1 MAAGVDFYQQVMAAV
16 DALPPQVF
24 RLCKFGRMESGTVRN
39 AVSAHTVLEGSLRAF
54 QDEIFTGL
62 QARIRAI
69 GRDVAQKMG
78 CQVEV
83 TMNDGYPAVMNPDAL
98 FDRVLASGLEFVQ
111 LDAPVMITE
120 DFSWYQRQLLGM
132 FFFLG
137 VGPAPALHAADFQ
150 FDEAALQRGADF
162 WEQLARLYRP

>member
-1 MAAGVDFYQQVMAAV
+1 MAAV
-16 DALPPQVF
+16 DALPPEVF

-83 TMNDGYPAVMNPDAL
+83 TMNDGYPAVMNPGAL
-98 FDRVLASGLEFVQ
+98 V
-111 LDAPVMITE
+111 
-120 DFSWYQRQLLGM
+120 
-132 FFFLG
+132 
-137 VGPAPALHAADFQ
+137 
-150 FDEAALQRGADF
+150 
-162 WEQLARLYRP
+162 

>member
-1 MAAGVDFYQQVMAAV
+1 M
-16 DALPPQVF
+16 
-24 RLCKFGRMESGTVRN
+24 RN

-69 GRDVAQKMG
+69 GRDVALKMG

-83 TMNDGYPAVMNPDAL
+83 TMNDGYPAVMNPGAL

-120 DFSWYQRQLLGM
+120 DFSWYQRQLPGM

-162 WEQLARLYRP
+162 WEQLARQYRP

>member
-1 MAAGVDFYQQVMAAV
+1 M

-69 GRDVAQKMG
+69 
-78 CQVEV
+78 
-83 TMNDGYPAVMNPDAL
+83 
-98 FDRVLASGLEFVQ
+98 
-111 LDAPVMITE
+111 
-120 DFSWYQRQLLGM
+120 
-132 FFFLG
+132 
-137 VGPAPALHAADFQ
+137 AAMLRRRW
-150 FDEAALQRGADF
+150 AARS
-162 WEQLARLYRP
+162 RSR

>member
-1 MAAGVDFYQQVMAAV
+1 MPW
-16 DALPPQVF
+16 LPGWIFTGRSWRRWTRCRPEVF

-54 QDEIFTGL
+54 QDEVFTGL

-69 GRDVAQKMG
+69 GSAVAQKTG

-83 TMNDGYPAVMNPDAL
+83 TMNDGYPAVMNPGAL
-98 FDRVLASGLEFVQ
+98 FEPGTWPAGWTLVQ

-120 DFSWYQRQLLGM
+120 DFSWYRAAAGV
-132 FFFLG
+132 FFSWG
-137 VGPAPALHAADFQ
+137 CPAP
-150 FDEAALQRGADF
+150 R
-162 WEQLARLYRP
+162 

>member
-1 MAAGVDFYQQVMAAV
+1 
-16 DALPPQVF
+16 
-24 RLCKFGRMESGTVRN
+24 
-39 AVSAHTVLEGSLRAF
+39 
-54 QDEIFTGL
+54 
-62 QARIRAI
+62 
-69 GRDVAQKMG
+69 
-78 CQVEV
+78 
-83 TMNDGYPAVMNPDAL
+83 MNDGYPAVMNPDAL

-120 DFSWYQRQLLGM
+120 DFSWYQRQLPGM

-137 VGPAPALHAADFQ
+137 VGPAPALHAADFR